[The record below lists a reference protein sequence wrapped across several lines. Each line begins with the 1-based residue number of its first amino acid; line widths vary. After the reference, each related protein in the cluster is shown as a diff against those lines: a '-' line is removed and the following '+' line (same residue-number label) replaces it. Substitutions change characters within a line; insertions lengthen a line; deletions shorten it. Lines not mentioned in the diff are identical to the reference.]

1 MARALK
7 MSLNKTNMAAR
18 YDRTIHIKRVVK
30 KKNVSTLWTLGTPAT
45 TPSVF
50 IGLSR
55 LKKANA
61 TPVARSVASRGL

>member
-1 MARALK
+1 MYPHK
-7 MSLNKTNMAAR
+7 
-18 YDRTIHIKRVVK
+18 
-30 KKNVSTLWTLGTPAT
+30 LWTLGTPAT

-61 TPVARSVASRGL
+61 TPVARSVASRGLKIKENNEGIIK

>member
-7 MSLNKTNMAAR
+7 MTLNKTNMAAL
-18 YDRTIHIKRVVK
+18 YDRTIHIKRGV